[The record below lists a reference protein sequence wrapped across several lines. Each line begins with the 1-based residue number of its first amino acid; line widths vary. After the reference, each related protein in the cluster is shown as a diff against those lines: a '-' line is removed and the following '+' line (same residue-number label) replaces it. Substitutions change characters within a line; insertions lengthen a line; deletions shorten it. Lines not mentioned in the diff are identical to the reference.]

1 MTDLLRPLLLAL
13 VLLTAPAAHA
23 QSGEERLHAF
33 LDGMRSL
40 SADFVQQVFD
50 ENLTRI
56 DESQGTLS
64 LQRPNQFRFEY
75 FPPLPTLIVSDGTR
89 VWIYDPELKQVTVR
103 GVDATIGDTPALLLS
118 SDQPVEEDFELREL
132 GEVSGLVWV
141 GLKPRSENATFTD
154 IRLGFDDETL
164 RMMEMA
170 DTFGQVTQLRF
181 ARMDRN
187 AGVNTAQFRFTPPQ
201 GVDVMYDDPSLKPAE
216 AGN

>member
-1 MTDLLRPLLLAL
+1 MSKALRPLILAALLAA
-13 VLLTAPAAHA
+13 VPAVFA
-23 QSGEERLHAF
+23 QPTGTERLHAF
-33 LDGMRSL
+33 LDGMQSL

-50 ENLTRI
+50 ENLNRV

-64 LQRPNQFRFEY
+64 LERPDRFRFEY

-118 SDQPVEEDFELREL
+118 SDEPIEQDFELREL
-132 GEVSGLVWV
+132 GEVSDLVWV
-141 GLKPRSENATFTD
+141 GLRPKSENATFTD

-170 DTFGQVTQLRF
+170 DNFGQVTQLRF
-181 ARMDRN
+181 ARVRRD
-187 AGVNTAQFRFTPPQ
+187 ADVNDALFRFTPPQ
-201 GVDVMYDDPSLKPAE
+201 GVDDDPSLEPSQG
-216 AGN
+216 GN